1 MNKKDIIY
9 AIVALVISSCVFFVG
24 YTKAQTPVELYHVY
38 LQGETIG
45 YIENKDLLE
54 EYIDKEQTE
63 IKEKYKVDKVYLPN
77 DLDIIKEMTYSQNA
91 SSEREIYERIKDKAQ
106 FTINGYKITIKGVKY
121 QDEESGEELVT
132 SDVKIYVLDKEVFE
146 EALKS
151 TVLAFIPK
159 EQYENFINKTQPKL
173 DKVGTL
179 IEDIYI
185 KNQILIEEGRI
196 SAEENIFTDSTEL
209 SRYMLFGTTN
219 EQKKYTVKTGEN
231 IKTVAFNNKL
241 STEEFL
247 IANPSFTSENNLL
260 YAGQEVNVGIID
272 PKINLIEED
281 HVVEYQTQYFETKIE
296 YDDTMLAGYEKVKQE
311 GKNGKLLI
319 TKKVQKENGVILSAV
334 ITNTETVEPAVSK
347 IISKGNKTQPGIGNV
362 GVWGWPTTSN
372 YCITSHFGW
381 RSYKVHEGLDISC
394 SGEGS
399 PIYAANDGTVERAT
413 EAWPNGKYVV
423 INHNN
428 GYYTIYAHLAS
439 ILVSEGQVVKMGQT
453 VGTMGHTGYVIGNPG
468 THLHFG
474 ISAGYP
480 YRGKYEFYDP
490 LLFYK

>member
-9 AIVALVISSCVFFVG
+9 ALLALVISSCVFFVG
-24 YTKAQTPVELYHVY
+24 YTKSETPVELYHVY
-38 LQGETIG
+38 LQGDTIG

-77 DLDIIKEMTYSQNA
+77 DLDIIKEMTYNQKA
-91 SSEREIYERIKDKAQ
+91 SSEKEIYEKIKDKAQ

-132 SDVKIYVLDKEVFE
+132 PDIKIYVLDKEIFTS
-146 EALKS
+146 ALKS
-151 TVLAFIPK
+151 TVLAFVPE

-196 SAEENIFTDSTEL
+196 SAEENIFTDVTEL
-209 SRYMLFGTTN
+209 SKYMLFGTTE
-219 EQKKYTVKTGEN
+219 EQKKYIVKTGEN
-231 IKTVAFNNKL
+231 IPTVAFNNKL

-260 YAGQEVNVGIID
+260 YAGQEVNVSVID
-272 PKINLIEED
+272 PKISLIEED
-281 HVVEYQTQYFETKIE
+281 HVVQYQTQYYETKIE
-296 YDDTMLAGYEKVKQE
+296 EDDTMLAGYQKVKQE
-311 GKNGKLLI
+311 GKNGKLLV

-334 ITNTETVEPAVSK
+334 ITNTETIEPAVPK
-347 IISKGNKTQPGIGNV
+347 IIAKGSKTQPGVGNV
-362 GVWGWPTTSN
+362 GVWAWPTTPN
-372 YCITSHFGW
+372 YCITSHYGW
-381 RSYKVHEGLDISC
+381 RGNKVHEAVDISC
-394 SGEGS
+394 SGHGS

-413 EAWPNGKYVV
+413 YAWPNGNYVV

-439 ILVSEGQVVKMGQT
+439 IKVSEGQVVKMGQT
-453 VGTMGHTGYVIGNPG
+453 IGTMGTSGYSTG

-480 YRGKYEFYDP
+480 YRGNYTFYDP